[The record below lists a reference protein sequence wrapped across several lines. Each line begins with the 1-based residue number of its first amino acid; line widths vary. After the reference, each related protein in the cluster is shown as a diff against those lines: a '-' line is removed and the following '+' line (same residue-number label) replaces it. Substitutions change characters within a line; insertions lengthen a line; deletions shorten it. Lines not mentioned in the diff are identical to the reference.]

1 MGGELIL
8 QRIAVTLDQQRQFD
22 LQTSPPKKIDKRK
35 AYFDD
40 DITVQAEALPPDL
53 LQQIVGESF
62 AAEMDLDLLDRQR
75 AIEAEVREQL
85 LARLAGIES
94 INS

>member
-8 QRIAVTLDQQRQFD
+8 QRIAVTPDQQLQFD
-22 LQTSPPKKIDKRK
+22 LQTSPPKKTDKRK

-85 LARLAGIES
+85 VARLAGIES

>member
-1 MGGELIL
+1 MKNTRTVCLISEL
-8 QRIAVTLDQQRQFD
+8 
-22 LQTSPPKKIDKRK
+22 
-35 AYFDD
+35 
-40 DITVQAEALPPDL
+40 
-53 LQQIVGESF
+53 VGESI

-85 LARLAGIES
+85 VARLAGIES